1 MFDGINRKIVPLF
14 ALLLLSAALTGSFT
28 LIQTERQIKAC
39 RKGLGEIRQ
48 TCAEMEKT
56 GNFLRQNKEGTD
68 KIAHK
73 SAEEIGIAVNRI
85 REYTDGMYALEGMSK
100 VKTAAYTGFAIS
112 LICTLASLLMIER
125 SVSRRIRRA
134 VKGLSDASREVSPVS
149 FSVSSVSQAVADGT
163 AEQKEFLDKSVAS
176 VRQITVMT
184 GENAERVK
192 KADAIL
198 QQNAQA
204 ADRAADSMKELA
216 GLMEKIS
223 QESRAASKIIQFI
236 DDVAFQTNLLAL
248 NAAVEAAR
256 AGKAGAG
263 FAVVAEEVRSLALRT
278 AGAAKEISVLTE
290 NTGLTVSR
298 GTEQFRKADKE
309 VREVVADISV
319 IREMFAQISKVSG
332 QRQQRIEEVHDML
345 VQLKELT
352 RKNAKEA
359 ERSASASV
367 VMSSLAEQLK
377 NYMAELQPLA
387 GRCKAEKNKQKNSLN
402 KRELAPGQY
411 LIRQGEY
418 SREAYIIDKGEFDIF
433 LNENPDRIV
442 ASLKAGDI
450 VGEIALVK
458 DVKRT
463 ANVVARTPARVTVL
477 HKNSFMKMFREQK
490 DLNQS
495 VLNMIKRRLEEL
507 K

>member
-14 ALLLLSAALTGSFT
+14 VLVLVPAVLTGIFT
-28 LIQTERQIKAC
+28 LMYADRQMKLC
-39 RKGLGEIRQ
+39 RKSLEEIRQ
-48 TCAEMEKT
+48 AAAELEELREKKHSDGEAMPNT
-56 GNFLRQNKEGTD
+56 AQ
-68 KIAHK
+68 KI
-73 SAEEIGIAVNRI
+73 SDAVKKI
-85 REYTDGMYALEGMSK
+85 REHTEWMNTVNILEHM
-100 VKTAAYTGFAIS
+100 KTAVYAGLGFS
-112 LICTLASLLMIER
+112 LILTLLAMLMIER
-125 SVSRRIRRA
+125 TVSMRIRGA

-149 FSVSSVSQAVADGT
+149 QSVSSVSQAVADGT
-163 AEQKEFLDKSVAS
+163 AEQRTLLDTTVDCLKE
-176 VRQITVMT
+176 ITTMT
-184 GENAERVK
+184 GENVGRVK

-198 QQNAQA
+198 QQNAETA
-204 ADRAADSMKELA
+204 NLTATSMNELA
-216 GLMEKIS
+216 ALMEKIS
-223 QESRAASKIIQFI
+223 SESKAASKIIHFI
-236 DDVAFQTNLLAL
+236 DDVAFQIHLLAL

-256 AGKAGAG
+256 AGESGAG
-263 FAVVAEEVRSLALRT
+263 FAVVSAEIRSLAFRT
-278 AGAAKEISVLTE
+278 AGAAKEIAVLIE
-290 NTGLTVSR
+290 NTDRTVRSS
-298 GTEQFRKADKE
+298 TAQFGRADSKF
-309 VREVVADISV
+309 REVVANISV
-319 IREMFAQISKVSG
+319 IRDIFKDISNVST
-332 QRQQRIEEVHDML
+332 QRQQRIGQVDHMAAR
-345 VQLKELT
+345 LKELT

-377 NYMAELQPLA
+377 SHITALTAFA
-387 GRCKAEKNKQKNSLN
+387 GKKESEEVQRNSLE
-402 KRELAPGQY
+402 KRELTPGQY

-418 SREAYIIDKGEFDIF
+418 SQEAYIIDKGEFDIF
-433 LNENPDRIV
+433 LNDNPERIV

-495 VLNMIKRRLEEL
+495 VLTMIQRRLEEL